1 MDLLVIISMMFVIF
15 VRIIRMLK
23 CNYLRCS
30 YQCYCY
36 CYCIFVINVAVILT
50 VVVAAR
56 NAL

>member
-30 YQCYCY
+30 YQCYC
-36 CYCIFVINVAVILT
+36 IFVINVAVILT